1 MLEHFDTNHSKILLD
16 LSPKAQE
23 IKTKINK
30 WDLIKFKSFTQN
42 ETMNKIK
49 RQPTEFE
56 KIFANDITDKWLI
69 QYKQL
74 TQLNIKESQTIKAKY
89 GQKT

>member
-1 MLEHFDTNHSKILLD
+1 MD